1 VYGSRPRLIGAD
13 VARLAVNPDV
23 GSNKTARHCIRDV
36 SAALESTSDFAGK
49 YAAVLCS
56 AMIQSRQIEA
66 FRAVMLTGAMTNAAE
81 MIQVSQPAVSRLVR
95 DLEHQLGCC

>member
-1 VYGSRPRLIGAD
+1 
-13 VARLAVNPDV
+13 
-23 GSNKTARHCIRDV
+23 
-36 SAALESTSDFAGK
+36 
-49 YAAVLCS
+49 
-56 AMIQSRQIEA
+56 MIQSRQIEA